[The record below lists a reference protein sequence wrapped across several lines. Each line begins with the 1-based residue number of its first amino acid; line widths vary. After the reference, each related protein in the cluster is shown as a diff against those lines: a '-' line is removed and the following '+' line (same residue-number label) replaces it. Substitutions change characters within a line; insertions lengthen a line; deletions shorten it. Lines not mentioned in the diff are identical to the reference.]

1 MCFKHRIIPASWKYT
16 SGFMVEDDFGKRNLV
31 RKLLHYLRQGM
42 KRSNRNRE
50 DEKNMINVQKVS
62 STVVN
67 D

>member
-1 MCFKHRIIPASWKYT
+1 
-16 SGFMVEDDFGKRNLV
+16 MVEDDFGKRNLV

-62 STVVN
+62 STVAN